1 MLPDNFSIG
10 IENHETGAASSLVQT
25 SDVCHIVKTTK
36 DLSKYSRIG
45 SSPYMFTSKLNPQQR
60 EQALASLASEE
71 FDILIIGGGV
81 NGVGAAL
88 DAVTRGL
95 KVALVEAHD
104 FAAGTSSRSSKL
116 IHGGLRYLEQYDF
129 KLVREALHE
138 RELMVSTQ
146 CPHLVKPVSFLYPLT
161 EKVKE
166 RTYVGAG
173 LALYDALRGFKRA
186 LPSHKHLTGKTIA
199 SISPSLRQ
207 DIITGAIRYFDAQVD
222 DARHTMMIA
231 RTAAR
236 HGAVMATGV
245 RVDDLTRSGKKVT
258 GVVAIDQATN
268 KKFTIAAKA
277 TIMCAGVWSDELHEK
292 FGLTAGYSVAMSKGV
307 HIVVPGDAIQ
317 SKDGIILKTPVSVLF
332 LIPWGDKW
340 IVGTTDTPYEGDR
353 SKPLATQEDVQY
365 ILDQANRVLEPK
377 LKAEDIIGVFAG
389 LRPLVAN
396 KTGSATTKLSREHT
410 VDRPAPGFVSMAG
423 GKYTTYRVMAKDAVD
438 LAVLD
443 LRRLVS
449 DSVTDKLP
457 LIGADGYFALKQQV
471 SKIAEDT
478 QMSEATITHL
488 LDRYGS
494 LIEEILELIAE
505 DSSLAERIIP
515 ELPYLKAE
523 ILHAATHE
531 GALSVE
537 DVLLRRTRISFE
549 AVDGGAD
556 AAKEV
561 AKIIGEP
568 LGWGAKERN
577 ASVSAFLEV
586 IEREEEAL
594 VELVNS

>member
-1 MLPDNFSIG
+1 
-10 IENHETGAASSLVQT
+10 
-25 SDVCHIVKTTK
+25 
-36 DLSKYSRIG
+36 
-45 SSPYMFTSKLNPQQR
+45 MFTSQLNVQQR
-60 EQALASLASEE
+60 EKAIASLTTEE

-88 DAVTRGL
+88 DAVSRGL

-104 FAAGTSSRSSKL
+104 YAAGTSSRSSKL

-199 SISPSLRQ
+199 KISPSLRQ
-207 DIITGAIRYFDAQVD
+207 DIINGAIRYFDAQVD

-245 RVDDLTRSGKKVT
+245 RVEDLQRSGKKVT
-258 GVVAIDQATN
+258 GVVAVDTYTN
-268 KKFTIAAKA
+268 KKLKISAKA

-307 HIVVPGDAIQ
+307 HIVVPGDAIH

-353 SKPLATQEDVQY
+353 AKP
-365 ILDQANRVLEPK
+365 
-377 LKAEDIIGVFAG
+377 
-389 LRPLVAN
+389 
-396 KTGSATTKLSREHT
+396 
-410 VDRPAPGFVSMAG
+410 
-423 GKYTTYRVMAKDAVD
+423 
-438 LAVLD
+438 
-443 LRRLVS
+443 
-449 DSVTDKLP
+449 
-457 LIGADGYFALKQQV
+457 
-471 SKIAEDT
+471 
-478 QMSEATITHL
+478 
-488 LDRYGS
+488 
-494 LIEEILELIAE
+494 
-505 DSSLAERIIP
+505 
-515 ELPYLKAE
+515 
-523 ILHAATHE
+523 
-531 GALSVE
+531 
-537 DVLLRRTRISFE
+537 
-549 AVDGGAD
+549 
-556 AAKEV
+556 
-561 AKIIGEP
+561 
-568 LGWGAKERN
+568 
-577 ASVSAFLEV
+577 
-586 IEREEEAL
+586 
-594 VELVNS
+594 

>member
-1 MLPDNFSIG
+1 
-10 IENHETGAASSLVQT
+10 
-25 SDVCHIVKTTK
+25 
-36 DLSKYSRIG
+36 
-45 SSPYMFTSKLNPQQR
+45 MFTSALNPQQR
-60 EQALASLASEE
+60 AAAISTLQSEE
-71 FDILIIGGGV
+71 FDILVIGGGV
-81 NGVGAAL
+81 NGVGVAL

-95 KVALVEAHD
+95 KVALVESQD
-104 FAAGTSSRSSKL
+104 LAAGTSSRSSKL

-236 HGAVMATGV
+236 HGAVMATSV
-245 RVDDLTRSGKKVT
+245 RVDDLLRNGKKVT
-258 GVVAIDQATN
+258 GVTATDL
-268 KKFTIAAKA
+268 KTGQTLTISAKA
-277 TIMCAGVWSDELHEK
+277 TIMCAGVWSDELHQR
-292 FGLTAGYSVAMSKGV
+292 FGLTPGYSVAMSKGV
-307 HIVVPGDAIQ
+307 HIVVPQSAIK
-317 SKDGIILKTPVSVLF
+317 SKDGIILKTAVSVLF
-332 LIPWGDKW
+332 LIPWEDKW

-353 SKPLATQEDVQY
+353 AKPIATQEDVQY
-365 ILDQANRVLEPK
+365 ILDQANRVLEPQ
-377 LKAEDIIGVFAG
+377 LKSEDIIGVFAG

-396 KTGSATTKLSREHT
+396 SASSATTKLSREHT
-410 VDRPAPGFVSMAG
+410 VDRPAPGFVSLAG

-443 LRRLVS
+443 LRKIVS
-449 DSVTDKLP
+449 ESVTEKLP
-457 LIGADGYFALKQQV
+457 LIGADGYFALQQQV
-471 SKIAEDT
+471 LKIADET
-478 QMSEATITHL
+478 NLSEATVIHL
-488 LDRYGS
+488 LNRYGS
-494 LIEEILELIAE
+494 LISEIIEIISE
-505 DSSLAERIIP
+505 NPEMSERIIP
-515 ELPYLKAE
+515 DLPYIKAE
-523 ILHAATHE
+523 ILHAASHE

-549 AVDGGAD
+549 ASDSGLSASN
-556 AAKEV
+556 EV
-561 AKIIGEP
+561 AEIIGTV
-568 LGWGAKERN
+568 LNWSAADRRG
-577 ASVSAFLEV
+577 SVQSFAQL
-586 IEREEEAL
+586 IEHEEAALRAL
-594 VELVNS
+594 VAAPAN

>member
-1 MLPDNFSIG
+1 
-10 IENHETGAASSLVQT
+10 
-25 SDVCHIVKTTK
+25 
-36 DLSKYSRIG
+36 
-45 SSPYMFTSKLNPQQR
+45 MFTSQLNPQQR
-60 EQALASLASEE
+60 AAALTSLATEE

-95 KVALVEAHD
+95 KVALVESQD

-129 KLVREALHE
+129 KLVREALRE

-173 LALYDALRGFKRA
+173 LALYDALRGMKRA

-199 SISPSLRQ
+199 QISPSLRQ

-236 HGAVMATGV
+236 HGAVLATGV
-245 RVDDLTRSGKKVT
+245 RVEDLIRSGKRIT
-258 GVVAIDQATN
+258 GVVAVDQATN
-268 KKFTIAAKA
+268 KKITISAKA
-277 TIMCAGVWSDELHEK
+277 TIMCAGVWSDELHAK
-292 FGLTAGYSVAMSKGV
+292 FDLTPGYTVAMSKGV
-307 HIVVPGDAIQ
+307 HIVLPGDAIK

-340 IVGTTDTPYEGDR
+340 IVGTTDTPYDGDR
-353 SKPLATQEDVQY
+353 TSPRATQEDVQY
-365 ILDQANRVLEPK
+365 ILDQANRVLEPQI
-377 LKAEDIIGVFAG
+377 KADDILGVFAG

-410 VDRPAPGFVSMAG
+410 VDRPTPGFVSIAG

-443 LRRLVS
+443 LRRLVNE
-449 DSVTDKLP
+449 SVTDKLP
-457 LIGADGYFALKQQV
+457 LIGADGYFALVQQIP
-471 SKIAEDT
+471 KIAESYSI
-478 QMSEATITHL
+478 SEATVRHL

-494 LIEEILELIAE
+494 LIEEILEIIDA
-505 DSSLAERIIP
+505 DPSMSERLIP

-523 ILHAATHE
+523 ILHAVTHE

-549 AVDGGAD
+549 AFDGGAD
-556 AAKEV
+556 VAADV
-561 AKIIGEP
+561 AKIIGTE
-568 LGWGAKERN
+568 LGWGAKERS
-577 ASVSAFLEV
+577 ASVNSFAELMEK
-586 IEREEEAL
+586 EEEAL
-594 VELVNS
+594 VELINS

>member
-1 MLPDNFSIG
+1 MFSS
-10 IENHETGAASSLVQT
+10 A
-25 SDVCHIVKTTK
+25 
-36 DLSKYSRIG
+36 
-45 SSPYMFTSKLNPQQR
+45 LNLQQR
-60 EQALASLASEE
+60 EDAIAALKKDE

-88 DAVTRGL
+88 DAATRGL
-95 KVALVEAHD
+95 KVALVEAQD
-104 FAAGTSSRSSKL
+104 FASGTSSRSSKL

-186 LPSHKHLTGKTIA
+186 LPSHKHLTGKTIS
-199 SISPSLRQ
+199 SIAPSLRQ

-245 RVDDLTRSGKKVT
+245 RIENLKRSGKKVVGAYAFDT
-258 GVVAIDQATN
+258 VSN
-268 KKFTIAAKA
+268 KKFEINAKV

-292 FGLTAGYSVAMSKGV
+292 FGITPGYSVAMSKGV
-307 HIVVPGDAIQ
+307 HIVVPGDAIRSQ
-317 SKDGIILKTPVSVLF
+317 DGIILKTPVSVLF

-340 IVGTTDTPYEGDR
+340 IVGTTDTPYDGDR
-353 SKPLATQEDVQY
+353 AKPLATREDVQY
-365 ILDQANRVLEPK
+365 ILDQANRVLEPQ
-377 LKAEDIIGVFAG
+377 LKAEDILGVFAG

-396 KTGSATTKLSREHT
+396 KSASATTKLSREHT
-410 VDRPAPGFVSMAG
+410 VDRPVPGFVSLAG

-438 LAVLD
+438 SAVLD
-443 LRRLVS
+443 LRRLVP
-449 DSVTDKLP
+449 DSVTDKVA

-471 SKIAEDT
+471 EQIAERYAI
-478 QMSEATITHL
+478 SEATVIHL

-494 LIEEILELIAE
+494 LIEEILELISE
-505 DSSLAERIIP
+505 DSSLAERLIP
-515 ELPYLKAE
+515 DLPYLKAE
-523 ILHAATHE
+523 VVHAVTHE

-537 DVLLRRTRISFE
+537 DILLRRTRISFE
-549 AVDGGAD
+549 SAD
-556 AAKEV
+556 SGVSV
-561 AKIIGEP
+561 AEKVASLIAQE
-568 LGWGAKERN
+568 LDWSASDKK
-577 ASVSAFLEV
+577 ASVKAFLQV
-586 IEREEEAL
+586 ISDEEDAL
-594 VELVNS
+594 SELINS

>member
-1 MLPDNFSIG
+1 MFR
-10 IENHETGAASSLVQT
+10 SSLN
-25 SDVCHIVKTTK
+25 
-36 DLSKYSRIG
+36 LE
-45 SSPYMFTSKLNPQQR
+45 QR
-60 EQALASLASEE
+60 AAAISALATEE
-71 FDILIIGGGV
+71 FDILVIGGGV
-81 NGVGAAL
+81 NGVGVAL

-95 KVALVEAHD
+95 KVALVESQD

-161 EKVKE
+161 EKVRE

-199 SISPSLRQ
+199 NISPSLRQ

-245 RVDDLTRSGKKVT
+245 RVDDLQRSGKKVV
-258 GVVAIDQATN
+258 GVTATDLQSGKSLN
-268 KKFTIAAKA
+268 ISAKA

-292 FGLTAGYSVAMSKGV
+292 FGLTPGYSVAMSKGV
-307 HIVVPGDAIQ
+307 HIVVPQSAIN
-317 SKDGIILKTPVSVLF
+317 SKDGIILKTAVSVLF

-353 SKPLATQEDVQY
+353 AKPLATQEDVQY

-377 LKAEDIIGVFAG
+377 LKSEDILGVFAG

-396 KTGSATTKLSREHT
+396 NSKSSTTKLSREHT
-410 VDRPAPGFVSMAG
+410 VDRPAPGFVSLAG

-443 LRRLVS
+443 LRRIVS
-449 DSVTDKLP
+449 DSVTEKLP
-457 LIGADGYFALKQQV
+457 LIGADGFFALTQQV
-471 SKIAEDT
+471 SAIAHENDL
-478 QMSEATITHL
+478 SEATVKHL

-494 LIEEILELIAE
+494 LLSEILEIVAADE
-505 DSSLAERIIP
+505 TMAERLIP
-515 ELPYLKAE
+515 DLPYIKAE
-523 ILHAATHE
+523 ILHAASHE

-549 AVDGGAD
+549 ACDSGASVAD
-556 AAKEV
+556 EV
-561 AKIIGEP
+561 AHIIGSV
-568 LGWGAKERN
+568 LNWN
-577 ASVSAFLEV
+577 ASDRKDSVQSFMKV
-586 IEREEEAL
+586 IAEEEAAL
-594 VELVNS
+594 RALVNS